1 MQHNSL
7 GRVNKFLISTVHI
20 HKDNCVNKEINRELI
35 KGTSSDSTIEKLTT
49 TTILGRQWQHK
60 STARELPHISTS
72 KRQPY
77 KSHSE
82 GHFQQSTIH
91 NIDNNDIT
99 TIRVLG
105 MPQISWE
112 RSPVVRLSSL
122 RFCDSDLGV
131 HDFSKETDG
140 RGWERIVF
148 PGGVVGV
155 TRALRVLC
163 CTILQLLGSRN
174 IIIIQGA
181 H

>member
-1 MQHNSL
+1 M
-7 GRVNKFLISTVHI
+7 TV
-20 HKDNCVNKEINRELI
+20 
-35 KGTSSDSTIEKLTT
+35 EKLTT

-72 KRQPY
+72 ERQPY
-77 KSHSE
+77 QSHSE

-112 RSPVVRLSSL
+112 RSPDARLSSL

-131 HDFSKETDG
+131 HHFSKETDG

-163 CTILQLLGSRN
+163 CTTLQLLGSRN
-174 IIIIQGA
+174 IIIIQGD
-181 H
+181 HKVPPTLDFWTNENKQMSFGTLVTYINKSEGIGDPK